1 MFRRVS
7 FRIANGEKN
16 MGLDLI
22 MKVAG
27 MGMVVSVACQILSRL
42 GKDDQSSLVSLGGI
56 IAILIV
62 LFGEIAVLFD
72 TVRGIFGI

>member
-1 MFRRVS
+1 MNVLKDKEE
-7 FRIANGEKN
+7 EK

-27 MGMVVSVACQILSRL
+27 MGMVAAVACQILSKI
-42 GKDDQSSLVSLGGI
+42 GKDDHSALVSLGGM

-62 LFGEIAVLFD
+62 LFGEIAALFD

>member
-1 MFRRVS
+1 
-7 FRIANGEKN
+7 

-27 MGMVVSVACQILSRL
+27 MGMVVSVACQILSKM

-56 IAILIV
+56 IAILVV
-62 LFGEIAVLFD
+62 LFSEIAALFD

>member
-1 MFRRVS
+1 
-7 FRIANGEKN
+7 

-27 MGMVVSVACQILSRL
+27 MGMIVSVTCQILSKI
-42 GKDDQSSLVSLGGI
+42 GKEDHSSLVSLGGI
-56 IAILIV
+56 IAILLV
-62 LFGEIAVLFD
+62 LFGEIAALFD

>member
-1 MFRRVS
+1 
-7 FRIANGEKN
+7 
-16 MGLDLI
+16 MGIEFI
-22 MKVAG
+22 MKIAG
-27 MGMVVSVACQILSRL
+27 MGMVVSVACQILSKI

-62 LFGEIAVLFD
+62 LFSEIAVLFD